1 MNVKVIFLQNL
12 PSYVYD
18 PVKEMRIPIIGG
30 NPLFIPRNTQNIE
43 LPEKENIQNIELPEK
58 DTQNKETIL
67 SEKKYTHL
75 NSSVIISEIKKNQN
89 TQTKPSRGCV
99 CEKPCNIL

>member
-12 PSYVYD
+12 SPYVYD

-43 LPEKENIQNIELPEK
+43 FFINNSWEDTYGLNKSWEEIYNSTKNFYVNKNLPWEYKEWLYI
-58 DTQNKETIL
+58 NKKI
-67 SEKKYTHL
+67 
-75 NSSVIISEIKKNQN
+75 SVNDYLMSF
-89 TQTKPSRGCV
+89 
-99 CEKPCNIL
+99 